1 VISLSSLFPKGRR
14 RKAAA
19 AERLSHAY
27 TDVFCRQ
34 ESAELV
40 LADLAAFS
48 GFYQV
53 TPPGASDAEVRY
65 AEGMR
70 AVFARIERFR
80 LLTPQERTQLEQA
93 ARQEAITSQKE
104 GTI

>member
-1 VISLSSLFPKGRR
+1 MISLSSLFPQGRR
-14 RKAAA
+14 RKASAA
-19 AERLSHAY
+19 DRLSNAY
-27 TDVFCRQ
+27 NEVFSRQ

-80 LLTPQERTQLEQA
+80 LLTPTERTQLEQA